1 MSTHTLI
8 VAAPPPGESLPLQF
22 SRQPLRA
29 RVGEDGEAD
38 AQLTLLG
45 CRLFIPSH
53 FSQVQNL
60 HVSPAVSPVGPGH
73 KPPAPAQ
80 DGFLPLNG

>member
-22 SRQPLRA
+22 SRQPLSA
-29 RVGEDGEAD
+29 RVGKGGEAD

-60 HVSPAVSPVGPGH
+60 YVSPAVSPVGTGH
-73 KPPAPAQ
+73 KPLAPAQ
-80 DGFLPLNG
+80 VGFLPLNG